1 MKRTNTNSLRRNQS
15 IKYVPNDEEHQ
26 VLTFGSLDKGD
37 VEEDDENEGYH
48 KSIFTYNTEEDI
60 YKVNTMKKAKI
71 FNTNTNID
79 IIEENEELDKFKEK
93 LYSDKE
99 KEKENEEDKD
109 KEKEKEEMGG
119 GNIIFANLINI
130 NFKQEKLTPLYI
142 ISFFYLTFSIVEV
155 IFGYY
160 SNSITLMADAAH
172 YFSESFCFV
181 IYIVSIYVSRKK
193 ATNNMSFGFHRGEM
207 IGVLVR
213 ATFLF
218 GFSFWLLYYIIY
230 NIIHPKIVN
239 GFTIIILGIMSTFFN
254 LIMGLVL
261 MFVGIS
267 NGITFSGKELC
278 NHQHENNGLNC
289 NSVQRT
295 FTNVIIKSIQ
305 SCVIILAGVLVFFLP
320 HIKYI
325 DPICTLLLTGLL
337 LDDAYKH
344 MEGVITVLME
354 GSPLEFDVADME
366 KNLREIEGVT
376 GVHDIHVWSLS
387 IGKISMSC
395 HLNTDNPQKSLVLA
409 RELIKKK
416 YNITHSTIQ
425 VELNKKNNK
434 NKTNCK
440 GNLH

>member
-15 IKYVPNDEEHQ
+15 IRYVKNDEEHQ

-37 VEEDDENEGYH
+37 VEEDEENEGYH
-48 KSIFTYNTEEDI
+48 KSLFRYNKDEDI
-60 YKVNTMKKAKI
+60 YQVDTMKKSRI
-71 FNTNTNID
+71 FNSNTNVDLNDEKNEID
-79 IIEENEELDKFKEK
+79 YFKEQI
-93 LYSDKE
+93 YSDKE
-99 KEKENEEDKD
+99 KEDD
-109 KEKEKEEMGG
+109 KEKGEEKEEKEEMGG

-130 NFKQEKLTPLYI
+130 DFKQKKLTPLYI

-155 IFGYY
+155 ICGYY

-172 YFSESFCFV
+172 YFSESSCFV

-193 ATNNMSFGFHRGEM
+193 ATYNMSFGFHRGEM

-218 GFSFWLLYYIIY
+218 GFSFWLLYYVTY

-239 GFTIIILGIMSTFFN
+239 GFIIIILGIISTFFN

-278 NHQHENNGLNC
+278 NHHHENNGLNC
-289 NSVQRT
+289 YSVQRT

-305 SCVIILAGVLVFFLP
+305 SCVVILAGVLVFFLP
-320 HIKYI
+320 HIRYI
-325 DPICTLLLTGLL
+325 DPICTLLLTGILL
-337 LDDAYKH
+337 YDAYNH

-354 GSPLEFDVADME
+354 GSPLEFDVVDME

-425 VELNKKNNK
+425 VELNKKNKK
-434 NKTNCK
+434 NNSTCK

>member
-15 IKYVPNDEEHQ
+15 IRYVQNDEEHQ

-37 VEEDDENEGYH
+37 VEEDEENEGYH
-48 KSIFTYNTEEDI
+48 KSLFTYNTEEDI
-60 YKVNTMKKAKI
+60 YKVNTMKKPKI
-71 FNTNTNID
+71 FNSNTNMD
-79 IIEENEELDKFKEK
+79 LIEEENNEMETFKEQ

-99 KEKENEEDKD
+99 KEDNKETD
-109 KEKEKEEMGG
+109 KEEIRG
-119 GNIIFANLINI
+119 GNIIFANLMNI
-130 NFKQEKLTPLYI
+130 NFKQKKLTPLYI

-155 IFGYY
+155 ICGYY

-172 YFSESFCFV
+172 YFSESSCFA

-218 GFSFWLLYYIIY
+218 GFTFWLLYYIVY
-230 NIIHPKIVN
+230 NIIHPKVVN
-239 GFTIIILGIMSTFFN
+239 GFIIIILGIISTFFN

-278 NHQHENNGLNC
+278 NHTHENNGLDC

-305 SCVIILAGVLVFFLP
+305 SCVVILAGVLVFFLP
-320 HIKYI
+320 NIKYI
-325 DPICTLLLTGLL
+325 DPICTLLLTGILL
-337 LDDAYKH
+337 SDAYKH

-354 GSPLEFDVADME
+354 GSPLEFDVVDME
-366 KNLREIEGVT
+366 KNLREIPGVT
-376 GVHDIHVWSLS
+376 GVHDVHVWSLS

-395 HLNTDNPQKSLVLA
+395 HLNTDDPQQSLVLA

-425 VELNKKNNK
+425 VELNKKNKK
-434 NKTNCK
+434 NKTTCK